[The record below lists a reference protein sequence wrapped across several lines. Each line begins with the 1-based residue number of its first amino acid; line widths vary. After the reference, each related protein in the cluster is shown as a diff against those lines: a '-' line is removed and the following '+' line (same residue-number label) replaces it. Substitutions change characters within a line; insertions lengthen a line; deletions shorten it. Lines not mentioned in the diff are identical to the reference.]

1 MVANFYIEKFEELA
15 ISSAPLKPKCWLRYV
30 DDTFVVW
37 SHGDEELGRFL
48 GHLNAVH
55 PRIQFMMEHESSD
68 QLAFLDV
75 LVLKRADGRLG
86 HKVYR
91 KPTHTDRYL
100 HKSSNHHPRQ
110 KRAVLKT
117 LVDQAKRIC
126 EPRYLED
133 ELWYLEEALQSNVY
147 SAAEVRL
154 SLIHI

>member
-1 MVANFYIEKFEELA
+1 
-15 ISSAPLKPKCWLRYV
+15 
-30 DDTFVVW
+30 
-37 SHGDEELGRFL
+37 
-48 GHLNAVH
+48 
-55 PRIQFMMEHESSD
+55 MERESGD

-75 LVLKRADGRLG
+75 LVLKRTDGRLG

-117 LVDQAKRIC
+117 LVDRAKRIC

-133 ELWYLEEALQSNVY
+133 EFRHLEEALQSNGY
-147 SAAEVRL
+147 SAAEVRRAARPRRSGRPDESVLPEVVGSAVLPYIL